1 MNLITRISNR
11 VDTTKNWSEKNPIL
25 LYGEFGIEFTEN
37 NETRLKVGNG
47 EDHWNDLRYVSIDY
61 SLLMDEIYSIKNNQ
75 LEIEDEIYSIKNNQL
90 EIEGEIYSIKNN
102 QLEIEDELKFTQI
115 AVIMVII
122 MNIVLVCALLCILYA

>member
-1 MNLITRISNR
+1 MHTIMTKIVNRI
-11 VDTTKNWSEKNPIL
+11 DTTKNWSEKNPIL
-25 LYGEFGIEFTEN
+25 VYGEFGIEFTEN
-37 NETRLKVGNG
+37 NETKIKVGNG

-61 SLLMDEIYSIKNNQ
+61 SLLMDEIY
-75 LEIEDEIYSIKNNQL
+75 Y
-90 EIEGEIYSIKNN
+90 IKNN

>member
-1 MNLITRISNR
+1 MHTIMTKIVNRI
-11 VDTTKNWSEKNPIL
+11 DTTKNWSEKNPIL
-25 LYGEFGIEFTEN
+25 LYGEFGIEITEN
-37 NETRLKVGNG
+37 NETKIKVGNG

-75 LEIEDEIYSIKNNQL
+75 SEIED
-90 EIEGEIYSIKNN
+90 EIYSIKNN
-102 QLEIEDELKFTQI
+102 QLEIEDELKFAQI

>member
-75 LEIEDEIYSIKNNQL
+75 LEIE
-90 EIEGEIYSIKNN
+90 GEIYSIKNN